1 MKGAIGQLMQQ
12 AQQMQK
18 KMQSVQAELADMEIT
33 GEAGGGMVKVTL
45 NGKHEGRRVQIDPS
59 LFEEDKDLIEDLVA
73 AAITDAARK
82 LSAASQEKM
91 QEATGGLNL
100 PPGMNP
106 FA

>member
-82 LSAASQEKM
+82 LSVASQEKM

-106 FA
+106 FG

>member
-59 LFEEDKDLIEDLVA
+59 LFAEDQDLIEDLVA

-82 LSAASQEKM
+82 LSTASQEKM

-106 FA
+106 FS